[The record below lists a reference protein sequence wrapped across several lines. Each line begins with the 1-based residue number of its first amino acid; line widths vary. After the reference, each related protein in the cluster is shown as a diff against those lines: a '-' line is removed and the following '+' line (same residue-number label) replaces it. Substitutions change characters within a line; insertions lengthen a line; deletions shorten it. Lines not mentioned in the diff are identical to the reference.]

1 MVGRDA
7 THAARVVLP
16 PIAHAAAQHPTHTAH
31 AVSTQY
37 SHPQTTAI
45 IGTLAAGAAIYWS
58 EPWLF
63 PLLIAIGFII
73 TNITD
78 RKEDR
83 TLKVGLGVNPGMGG
97 LQVWVEGTGKK
108 EARKR
113 GLWNVENGEH

>member
-1 MVGRDA
+1 MC
-7 THAARVVLP
+7 T
-16 PIAHAAAQHPTHTAH
+16 
-31 AVSTQY
+31 
-37 SHPQTTAI
+37 QTTAI

-83 TLKVGLGVNPGMGG
+83 TLKVG
-97 LQVWVEGTGKK
+97 
-108 EARKR
+108 
-113 GLWNVENGEH
+113 

>member
-1 MVGRDA
+1 MPYLSMFLLLFIFIIYFYLFYYLFLLFA
-7 THAARVVLP
+7 IMCT
-16 PIAHAAAQHPTHTAH
+16 
-31 AVSTQY
+31 
-37 SHPQTTAI
+37 QTTAI

-83 TLKVGLGVNPGMGG
+83 TLKVG
-97 LQVWVEGTGKK
+97 
-108 EARKR
+108 
-113 GLWNVENGEH
+113 